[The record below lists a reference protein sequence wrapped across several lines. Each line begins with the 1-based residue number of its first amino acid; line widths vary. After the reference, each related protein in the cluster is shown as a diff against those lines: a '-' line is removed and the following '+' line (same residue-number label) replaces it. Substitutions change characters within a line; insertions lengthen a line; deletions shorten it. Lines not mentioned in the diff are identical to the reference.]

1 MKNKKPVVSILIISF
16 NERDRLS
23 KVLKSL
29 KKIKSPAF
37 EIIVCDNDS
46 KDGTQEFVKKNF
58 PDVLIVKSSKNI
70 GTAVYNL
77 AIQMCRGKY
86 ILFIANDMLLSKNAI
101 TELVKVLEKN
111 PDAAQCAPK
120 LLDFAGKPSVNACYF
135 SRSFY
140 GIDICS
146 DKLGDKIRVIPH
158 IGTGL
163 IRKKSLDKI
172 GGVIYDPDYFL
183 YNEDMDLGLRIRLV
197 GMKTLW
203 CPTAVVRHSKPTTTI
218 RIWSRPQ
225 LTFFAQRNSLITYFK
240 TCSLFSLILFFPYVL
255 SIRILLITRDLLLMR
270 FSNAIARLMALSW
283 FFSHPIFLI
292 KKRNATQKLR
302 KAPDSYVFAAANE
315 KKFLSSLFTGGS
327 R

>member
-1 MKNKKPVVSILIISF
+1 MKNKKPIVSILIISF

-23 KVLKSL
+23 KVLISL
-29 KKIKSPAF
+29 KKIKSPVS
-37 EIIVCDNDS
+37 EIIICDNDS

-77 AIQMCRGKY
+77 AIPMCRGKY

-101 TELVKVLEKN
+101 TELVKVLEKTPN
-111 PDAAQCAPK
+111 AAQCAPK
-120 LLDFAGKPSVNACYF
+120 LIGFDRKPSTNACIF

-140 GIDICS
+140 GIDIRS
-146 DKLGDKIRVIPH
+146 DMLGNKVREIPY

-163 IRKKSLDKI
+163 LRKKSLADI

-183 YNEDMDLGLRIRLV
+183 YSEDMDLGMRIRLA

-203 CPTAVVRHSKPTTTI
+203 CPSAVVKHSKPTTTLKVL
-218 RIWSRPQ
+218 SRQ
-225 LTFFAQRNSLITYFK
+225 HMTYLAQRNSLTTYFK
-240 TCSLFSLILFFPYVL
+240 TCSFFSLVTYFPYVL
-255 SIRILLITRDLLLMR
+255 LIRIVLIMRDLTLIR
-270 FSNAIARLMALSW
+270 FSNAFARLRALFW
-283 FFSHPIFLI
+283 FFLNPVYLI
-292 KKRNATQKLR
+292 KKRNENQKIR
-302 KAPDSYVFAAANE
+302 KAQDSYVFAIANE
-315 KKFLSSLFTGGS
+315 KKFLSSFFSGGS